1 MFLCINLVSKENWG
15 KMSAT
20 DTIFC
25 RWELAVTDDIYIR
38 NGSNIGAQT
47 YNTYQNM

>member
-1 MFLCINLVSKENWG
+1 MKKLRLLFSA
-15 KMSAT
+15 AT

-47 YNTYQNM
+47 CNTYQNM